1 MTICNLAIIF
11 IVRNCSVLLP
21 KRVWRRKLCR
31 LPRQKNVPRK
41 LMQVTERQYRKE
53 SQCIE
58 WWCCLCV
65 WIRLLRRDRES
76 HQAHQTLALRENSTG
91 QELRTKSR
99 RWGCITKQR
108 KKDDVR
114 AGSDIWAGGIW
125 ILRIRRDFDD
135 LMLRLARVVAL
146 RFARIVASWE
156 IIAVNPWVRI
166 VGKKKQLLCE
176 THVGSEARTCQ
187 RFALDIPIFEPELIA
202 HTRWAITAVRQVEAA
217 MYAYKRQIKNCPET
231 CARPK
236 CMVSNQHARRKT
248 QHKGRCQIKSKRMER
263 VSAQTKLNKLFA
275 LFLIIFNLQFV

>member
-58 WWCCLCV
+58 WCCLCV

-156 IIAVNPWVRI
+156 IIAVNPWVR
-166 VGKKKQLLCE
+166 GCPGLLEKKTAALWNPRGLRSSYLPTVCAWNPDFRAWAHS
-176 THVGSEARTCQ
+176 THTLSDDSCTTSRSSHVRLQ
-187 RFALDIPIFEPELIA
+187 
-202 HTRWAITAVRQVEAA
+202 TADQ
-217 MYAYKRQIKNCPET
+217 
-231 CARPK
+231 
-236 CMVSNQHARRKT
+236 
-248 QHKGRCQIKSKRMER
+248 
-263 VSAQTKLNKLFA
+263 KLFRNMRETKMYGVKSTRKA
-275 LFLIIFNLQFV
+275 